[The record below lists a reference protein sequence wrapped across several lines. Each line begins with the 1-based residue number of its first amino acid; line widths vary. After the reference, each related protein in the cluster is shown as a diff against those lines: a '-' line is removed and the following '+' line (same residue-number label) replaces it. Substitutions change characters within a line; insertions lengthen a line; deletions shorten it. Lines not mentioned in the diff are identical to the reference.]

1 MLRRVADVLGAKV
14 YVKIQR
20 SKPAR
25 KAAVVE
31 SKARYGNKT

>member
-14 YVKIQR
+14 YVKIQS
-20 SKPAR
+20 SKPIR
-25 KAAVVE
+25 KAAVAE

>member
-1 MLRRVADVLGAKV
+1 MLRRVADVLGATV

-20 SKPAR
+20 NKPTR
-25 KAAVVE
+25 KAAVAE

>member
-20 SKPAR
+20 DKPTR
-25 KAAVVE
+25 KAAVAE
-31 SKARYGNKT
+31 NRARYGNKT